1 MRTNKKFNYK
11 PRYNKISSLSF
22 NRSKKKY
29 KSNFYLIIFLIILIL
44 LSYIVITYQI

>member
-22 NRSKKKY
+22 NRNKIKH